1 MNLPETL
8 ETLRRRVPRTL
19 LTVLISLLV
28 LVAGALVLLPYGV
41 QWYLGEWLRDRGV
54 VNVRIGDV
62 DINPFTG
69 TFAIQSLEYEDD
81 GKRRRAGHV
90 LLNVSWIDLLNQR
103 IRLSTVELRDA
114 SLEIRRT
121 ESSGWLLGTIV
132 IGAQQAVEGAER
144 TEAESGWGFG
154 IDQLLVED
162 VAIAY
167 RDPLIVREFVIDAA
181 SLNDLATW
189 NPEHSATLAVAL
201 SSGDARLAASGNVRP
216 FADTSD
222 LDLRVKG
229 ENLDAAGLGALLQRV
244 GIESVRGLLHA
255 DFRLKVIVPP
265 ADADTSLSI
274 TGGLKLDDWE
284 VIRRT
289 DRLALSGLDW
299 DGRVDVSLGADGGQ
313 GIAVVLDGALDVD
326 DLVFTDA
333 TSLIDA
339 TLGFVQWQG
348 RAGAADRDRWRVH
361 AGGEVVARQ
370 LSVGYAGQ
378 KRTLLNVSALHAALV
393 DAKPGDMVSFD
404 TVEVVDLG
412 LFERVAVDA
421 NEPARVVS
429 VARIGIDQMSIAADM
444 LVLGPVLVSDAQLWL
459 VRTPDGVLEID
470 VPSGGDTGSEAE
482 SAADNDQASKDPGV
496 GFVLA
501 GLKVAGKSRL
511 VYVDRSVRPVAR
523 LELAALEIELGKVDA
538 ASPDNDTPISFTAS
552 QGRYGKLAL
561 TGQLRPLAQQSYFN
575 AAGTITDLNLIGLDG
590 FARRAIGYAI
600 KSGTLSADIDVDL
613 QDQRLDS
620 MADLTIRKLEID
632 PLKPEDQDEFSTE
645 LGVPLGTALGLLEDD
660 QKTIRLSVPLKGELS
675 DLSVGV
681 GDAVRLV
688 MRKGMV
694 AGMQAAATAYFAP
707 LWPALAASK
716 LFAAASK
723 LSFTAVTF
731 AAGDSALG
739 TEQLAYLENMAVLLA
754 KRPKVS
760 LTICGRAVAADRTVL
775 YPDVGGE
782 LDDAQLAALA
792 ELSQLRHQAAKDQ
805 LVEAGIDSARLV
817 TCRPEASPQDELM
830 PRVDFSA

>member
-8 ETLRRRVPRTL
+8 ETLRRRVPPTL

-255 DFRLKVIVPP
+255 DFRLKVIAPP

-339 TLGFVQWQG
+339 TLGSVQWQG

-393 DAKPGDMVSFD
+393 DAKPGDMVSFGA
-404 TVEVVDLG
+404 VEVVDLR

-429 VARIGIDQMSIAADM
+429 VARIGIDQMSIATDM

-470 VPSGGDTGSEAE
+470 VPSGGDTGSEAGG
-482 SAADNDQASKDPGV
+482 ATDNDQASKDPGV

-561 TGQLRPLAQQSYFN
+561 TGQLRPLAQQTYVN
-575 AAGTITDLNLIGLDG
+575 AEGTITDLNMIGLDG

-688 MRKGMV
+688 MQKGLV

-707 LWPALAASK
+707 LWPALAATK

-731 AAGDSALG
+731 APGDSALG

-760 LTICGRAVAADRTVL
+760 LTMCGRAVAADRTVI

-792 ELSQLRHQAAKDQ
+792 ELSQLRHEAAKDR

-817 TCRPEASPQDELM
+817 TCKPEASPEDELM